1 MANTFKNYLAASVGT
16 SASTVYTVGGSTT
29 ATTIGLNIANRV
41 TSQIK
46 VSAYITSGGTDY
58 YIVRDAPIPAG
69 SALSVLDGKIVL
81 EAADVVKVV
90 SDTASSADVVL
101 SVLEQT

>member
-1 MANTFKNYLAASVGT
+1 MANTFKNYLASSVGT
-16 SASTVYTVGGSTT
+16 SAATVYTVGGSTT
-29 ATTIGLNIANRV
+29 ATTIGMNIANI
-41 TSQIK
+41 TASQIL
-46 VSAYITSGGTDY
+46 VDAYITSGGTDY
-58 YIVRDAPIPAG
+58 YIVKNAPIPSG

-81 EAADVVKVV
+81 EAADVVKVK